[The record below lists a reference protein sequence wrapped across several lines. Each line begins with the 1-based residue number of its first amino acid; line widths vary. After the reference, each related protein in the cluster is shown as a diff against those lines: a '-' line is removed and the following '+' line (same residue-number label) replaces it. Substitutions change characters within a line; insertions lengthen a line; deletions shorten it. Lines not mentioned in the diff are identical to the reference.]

1 MSQQIDTIA
10 PHVLVSNYDPTMT
23 ELFRGSFGG
32 FLQTQQPGLLLP
44 QWLGDNNESTLEYE
58 NRLGR
63 RASLLTLLQTDTLGM
78 ANAMSALSARKDLKR
93 SEEIGV
99 SALIDE
105 RELARDSEAS
115 GLLREVLASCAGKGL
130 LKGLL
135 VVPTFT
141 AEFASNWPS
150 YDLKGGFGVFR
161 DSSIAE
167 SPAFG
172 AIVANHLIRNRLL
185 KP

>member
-1 MSQQIDTIA
+1 MLQQIDTIA

-23 ELFRGSFGG
+23 ELFRESFGG
-32 FLQTQQPGLLLP
+32 FLQTQQPGLLSP
-44 QWLGDNNESTLEYE
+44 QWLGDRQEATLEYE
-58 NRLGR
+58 NRHGR
-63 RASLLTLLQTDTLGM
+63 RAPLLTLLQTDTLGV
-78 ANAMSALSARKDLKR
+78 ANALSALSVRKDLR
-93 SEEIGV
+93 QSEVIGV
-99 SALIDE
+99 SALVDE
-105 RELARDSEAS
+105 RELGREPEAG
-115 GLLREVLASCAGKGL
+115 GLLREVLSSIAAKGL

-135 VVPTFT
+135 VVPTIT